1 MVRNDFSKEDFI
13 KKNFLVQRL
22 GVPLVF
28 WWQTRQ
34 NLNHLCFAMTV
45 FGKQTKNNFDQ
56 VCDAM
61 TSFSQLLC
69 SFVLLTYE
77 ETCRIA
83 FPVDLTLV
91 HMVISYKLSKW
102 LGTLSEQLIIFIVK
116 STSPYGGWGKGG

>member
-1 MVRNDFSKEDFI
+1 
-13 KKNFLVQRL
+13 
-22 GVPLVF
+22 
-28 WWQTRQ
+28 
-34 NLNHLCFAMTV
+34 MTV

-83 FPVDLTLV
+83 FPVDLMLV
-91 HMVISYKLSKW
+91 HMVISYKLTEW
-102 LGTLSEQLIIFIVK
+102 LSTLSKPVIIFIVK
-116 STSPYGGWGKGG
+116 STSSYGRWGKGG

>member
-1 MVRNDFSKEDFI
+1 
-13 KKNFLVQRL
+13 
-22 GVPLVF
+22 
-28 WWQTRQ
+28 
-34 NLNHLCFAMTV
+34 MTV

-91 HMVISYKLSKW
+91 HMVISSKLSKW